1 MGRPIAE
8 AYQGGADA
16 AAAERTSESAN
27 TPPIGA
33 ERRRSA
39 RLAMEIPLMLSVYQW
54 EQAGSF
60 SGQTIEGKLLDL
72 SDSGLQISSSIRL
85 EKDMFV
91 VIHFL
96 QEAGLPPITARI
108 IRIEQQDDIFHYG
121 CMLTG
126 LSPYQRLQL
135 EQYIHS
141 KLD

>member
-1 MGRPIAE
+1 
-8 AYQGGADA
+8 
-16 AAAERTSESAN
+16 
-27 TPPIGA
+27 
-33 ERRRSA
+33 
-39 RLAMEIPLMLSVYQW
+39 MEIPLMLSVYQW